1 MTVYIKL
8 FTIFPEMS
16 LRSPMARQLYSTSP
30 SSTPLNASQAGLA
43 AVTLLLCAFALIKCA
58 SHTRKLRRQWRAC
71 YEFFDEDY
79 IDPVIEIQHEATNAE
94 ISDYQ
99 ADDVADTSMFS
110 REQPVWQKNILMG
123 EKCQLPDFSGV
134 IIYDSEG
141 NVVTSSKSR
150 LLTWK

>member
-1 MTVYIKL
+1 
-8 FTIFPEMS
+8 MS

-79 IDPVIEIQHEATNAE
+79 IDPVIEIQHEATNAD

>member
-1 MTVYIKL
+1 
-8 FTIFPEMS
+8 
-16 LRSPMARQLYSTSP
+16 MARQLLF
-30 SSTPLNASQAGLA
+30 TPAPPLTASQAGLA

-58 SHTRKLRRQWRAC
+58 SHSRKLRHQWRAC
-71 YEFFDEDY
+71 YEFFDED
-79 IDPVIEIQHEATNAE
+79 PVIEINHEVMTAE
-94 ISDYQ
+94 VNGYQ
-99 ADDVADTSMFS
+99 PEDIDTTMFS

-141 NVVTSSKSR
+141 SIVTPSKTPHP

>member
-1 MTVYIKL
+1 MAVYIKL

-79 IDPVIEIQHEATNAE
+79 IDPVIEIQHEATNAD

>member
-1 MTVYIKL
+1 
-8 FTIFPEMS
+8 MS

-58 SHTRKLRRQWRAC
+58 SHTRKLRRQWRTC

-79 IDPVIEIQHEATNAE
+79 IDPVIEIQHEATNAD